1 MLDEVQFYNELSYNI
16 RLRTFLKEKQLSR
29 LFIPIATFNQD
40 HVNQEEEFVAMIE
53 GSYFPFYGLAWSI
66 EKVQYNF
73 DLTMQS
79 NIDTS
84 RHSVLEAQ
92 RIGNLFVDEA
102 RLNAN
107 KFRKSQEE
115 KNLLISNFD
124 FAMTDRDFTD
134 DNSDETQIVELY
146 LFE

>member
-1 MLDEVQFYNELSYNI
+1 MVRLTDSIIPVPLEQRYVSHDVNLRLTPEDTYIYDEYATLEEAEEMLDEVQFYNELSYNI

-73 DLTMQS
+73 DLTM
-79 NIDTS
+79 
-84 RHSVLEAQ
+84 
-92 RIGNLFVDEA
+92 
-102 RLNAN
+102 
-107 KFRKSQEE
+107 
-115 KNLLISNFD
+115 
-124 FAMTDRDFTD
+124 
-134 DNSDETQIVELY
+134 
-146 LFE
+146 

>member
-1 MLDEVQFYNELSYNI
+1 
-16 RLRTFLKEKQLSR
+16 
-29 LFIPIATFNQD
+29 
-40 HVNQEEEFVAMIE
+40 
-53 GSYFPFYGLAWSI
+53 
-66 EKVQYNF
+66 
-73 DLTMQS
+73 
-79 NIDTS
+79 
-84 RHSVLEAQ
+84 
-92 RIGNLFVDEA
+92 LFVDEA

-124 FAMTDRDFTD
+124 FALTDRDFTD